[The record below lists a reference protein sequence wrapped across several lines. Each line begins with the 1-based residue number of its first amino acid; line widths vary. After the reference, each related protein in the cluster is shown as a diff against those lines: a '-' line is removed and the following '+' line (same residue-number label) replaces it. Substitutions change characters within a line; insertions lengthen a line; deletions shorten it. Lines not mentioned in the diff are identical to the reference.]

1 MKLQEN
7 IQRIK
12 EMMGVEHNPKKIILE
27 AAITG
32 GTLSNDQVFVDY
44 LKRVE
49 GFKDK
54 AYDDQDP
61 SKTINAGD
69 TIKGVLTIGYGH
81 TGPDVKPGD
90 TISEEDA
97 TIKLKKDIDIH
108 FDRAYQYVSTNY
120 PGRENKLNLEQWEML
135 TDFAF
140 NPGLSKFPKFAK
152 AVLYKNWNLAVKEYK
167 RYFNGE
173 ELTGRNREFY
183 EMFLMDKDT
192 SYKELGKGKSAA
204 NNITTTDGKP
214 LDQKTYCSML
224 DGAPQ
229 FIAWIGKIMRYAEL
243 YVEAN
248 KLKNDI
254 DLSLNIYVKRYYP
267 ELTNIGVTPQN
278 WDKPSFCKT

>member
-192 SYKELGKGKSAA
+192 SYKELGKGKNAA

-229 FIAWIGKIMRYAEL
+229 NIAWIGKIMRYAEL